1 MNSHYMLL
9 KPGDEI
15 KPGDQFLAPTQ
26 PEDKAGELLQ
36 EPNISAAW
44 KLTSIEGYRYDPTN
58 TQPHRRLIQL
68 PTPTPPTTTMTTT
81 RYRILNL
88 PKTKPVRC
96 IVLIDGKSYVEGVS
110 RSVAKE
116 IVLGHMLATHPD
128 LTSHKREAKEVLD
141 ASGI

>member
-1 MNSHYMLL
+1 MNFHYILL

-15 KPGDQFLAPTQ
+15 KPGDQFLCHKQ
-26 PEDKAGELLQ
+26 DKARAGELLQ
-36 EPNISAAW
+36 ASTDSGIW
-44 KLTSIEGYRYDPTN
+44 KLTGIKGYIYNPSN
-58 TQPHRRLIQL
+58 VQPHRRLIQL
-68 PTPTPPTTTMTTT
+68 TTPTPPTPTMTTT

-96 IVLIDGKSYVEGVS
+96 IVLVDGKAYVEGVS

-128 LTSHKREAKEVLD
+128 LTSHRLVAKEVID

>member
-1 MNSHYMLL
+1 MN
-9 KPGDEI
+9 
-15 KPGDQFLAPTQ
+15 
-26 PEDKAGELLQ
+26 
-36 EPNISAAW
+36 
-44 KLTSIEGYRYDPTN
+44 
-58 TQPHRRLIQL
+58 
-68 PTPTPPTTTMTTT
+68 TPTT

-96 IVLIDGKSYVEGVS
+96 IVLVDGKAYVEGVS

-128 LTSHKREAKEVLD
+128 LTSHKREAKEVID